1 MALGLYRD
9 SRLVY
14 YFYLIIFNCVSFAL
28 EGFLVAIEMDRSFV
42 VVGLNWSYR
51 GRERDR

>member
-14 YFYLIIFNCVSFAL
+14 YFNLIIFNCVCFAL
-28 EGFLVAIEMDRSFV
+28 EGFLVAIEMDRSFC

-51 GRERDR
+51 GRER